1 VTPPLPSEPS
11 SADALSFWKNP
22 FLWLREKSLSRSF
35 WIFFAVAFF
44 YDAGLSIYV
53 FLFNLYLLDFHFNE
67 RAIGLIGGSLMLGSL
82 IGTLPAGV
90 LARRFGLR
98 PLLMFTLTAAPLIF
112 VLRTLWVW
120 EPAQL
125 AIGFLAGISLSTW
138 GVCFLPAVAKVTTE
152 RNRPAA
158 FGLLFSAGIG
168 TGALGGILCGYLPQ
182 WLRGAGFIMQPA
194 AVKRLILLA
203 ACGMVLLGIVPM
215 LSLRF
220 PTPVETEPLAEAK
233 PEAGKW
239 LRGLRVHPFLLRYL
253 PLMTLWAVI
262 LNSFPPFAN
271 VYLSRQLHTPLA
283 HIGVIFSTA
292 QVLQF
297 FMGLVA
303 PAVLRWLGLVNGIVA
318 MLTFMAVA
326 LGAMDAAGNGGLT
339 IAFYLA
345 FAGTQWMSTSG
356 LYSLLMNEMP
366 DKDLSTASAMTMFC
380 NTLAGSAATAGAGI
394 LFTRFGY
401 PRVVAGIAT
410 LAVVTAVLFR
420 LLLGQAK
427 GRTVRHPELTNELL
441 GRTD

>member
-1 VTPPLPSEPS
+1 MTLPLPSEPS
-11 SADALSFWKNP
+11 SADALSFWRNP
-22 FLWLREKSLSRSF
+22 IVWLREKSLSRAF

-44 YDAGLSIYV
+44 FDAGFSIYV

-82 IGTLPAGV
+82 IGTLPVGV
-90 LARRFGLR
+90 LARRIGLR
-98 PLLMFTLTAAPLIF
+98 PLLIFSLTAAPLIS
-112 VLRTLWVW
+112 VVRTIWVW

-125 AIGFLAGISLSTW
+125 VIAFLTGISMCTW
-138 GVCFLPAVAKVTTE
+138 AVCFLPAVAKVTTE

-182 WLRGAGFIMQPA
+182 WLRWAGFIMQPA
-194 AVKRLILLA
+194 AVKRLILLT
-203 ACGMVLLGIVPM
+203 ACGIVLLGIVPL

-220 PTPVETEPLAEAK
+220 PTPVEAEQLAEVK
-233 PEAGKW
+233 PEALKW

-253 PLMTLWAVI
+253 PLMALWAAI
-262 LNSFPPFAN
+262 LSSFPPFAN
-271 VYLSRQLHTPLA
+271 IYLSRQLHTPLA

-318 MLTFMAVA
+318 MQVFMAVS
-326 LGAMDAAGNGGLT
+326 LGAMDAAGHGGLT

-345 FAGTQWMSTSG
+345 FAGTQWMSSSG

-366 DKDLSTASAMTMFC
+366 DQDLSTASAMTMFC

-401 PRVVAGIAT
+401 PVVVAGIAT
-410 LAVVTAVLFR
+410 LALVTAVLFR
-420 LLLGQAK
+420 VLLGQAK
-427 GRTVRHPELTNELL
+427 GRTVAHPQLSNELL
-441 GRTD
+441 G

>member
-1 VTPPLPSEPS
+1 MTPPLPSEPS

-22 FLWLREKSLSRSF
+22 FLWLREKNLSRAF

-53 FLFNLYLLDFHFNE
+53 FLFNLYLLDFNFNE

-82 IGTLPAGV
+82 IGTLPVGV
-90 LARRFGLR
+90 LARRIGLR
-98 PLLMFTLTAAPLIF
+98 PLLIFSLIASPLIF
-112 VLRTLWVW
+112 VLRTIWVW

-125 AIGFLAGISLSTW
+125 VIAFLAGISLSTW

-168 TGALGGILCGYLPQ
+168 TGALGGILCGYLPL
-182 WLRGAGFIMQPA
+182 WLKGAGFIMQPA
-194 AVKRLILLA
+194 AVKRLILLG
-203 ACGMVLLGIVPM
+203 ACGMALLGIVPL

-220 PTPVETEPLAEAK
+220 PAPAETEPLVEAK

-239 LRGLRVHPFLLRYL
+239 LRGLKVHPFLLRYL

-271 VYLSRQLHTPLA
+271 VYLSRQLHIPLA
-283 HIGVIFSTA
+283 HIGVIFSSA

-303 PAVLRWLGLVNGIVA
+303 PAVLRWLGLINGIVA
-318 MLTFMAVA
+318 MLAFMAVS
-326 LGAMDAAGNGGLT
+326 LGAMDAAGHGGLT

-366 DKDLSTASAMTMFC
+366 DKDLSTASAMMMFC

-427 GRTVRHPELTNELL
+427 GRTARHP
-441 GRTD
+441 G

>member
-1 VTPPLPSEPS
+1 MSANNALHIAVLAGDGIGPEVMAPALEVLRKVEATSGLKFRFTDAPAGANHYRETGKSMPDSTVRLCDE
-11 SADALSFWKNP
+11 ADA
-22 FLWLREKSLSRSF
+22 
-35 WIFFAVAFF
+35 
-44 YDAGLSIYV
+44 
-53 FLFNLYLLDFHFNE
+53 
-67 RAIGLIGGSLMLGSL
+67 
-82 IGTLPAGV
+82 
-90 LARRFGLR
+90 
-98 PLLMFTLTAAPLIF
+98 
-112 VLRTLWVW
+112 
-120 EPAQL
+120 
-125 AIGFLAGISLSTW
+125 
-138 GVCFLPAVAKVTTE
+138 
-152 RNRPAA
+152 
-158 FGLLFSAGIG
+158 
-168 TGALGGILCGYLPQ
+168 
-182 WLRGAGFIMQPA
+182 
-194 AVKRLILLA
+194 ILLG
-203 ACGMVLLGIVPM
+203 ACGMALLGIVPL

-220 PTPVETEPLAEAK
+220 PTPVQTEPLAEAK
-233 PEAGKW
+233 PEAGNW

-253 PLMTLWAVI
+253 PLMALWAAI

-283 HIGVIFSTA
+283 HIGVIFSSA

-318 MLTFMAVA
+318 MLAFMGVA
-326 LGAMDAAGNGGLT
+326 LGAMDAAGHGGLT

-356 LYSLLMNEMP
+356 LYSLLIDEVP

-380 NTLAGSAATAGAGI
+380 STLAGSAATAGAGI

-401 PRVVAGIAT
+401 PVVVAGIAT
-410 LAVVTAVLFR
+410 LALVTAVLFR

>member
-1 VTPPLPSEPS
+1 MTPPLPSEPS

-22 FLWLREKSLSRSF
+22 FLWLREKNLSRAF

-53 FLFNLYLLDFHFNE
+53 FLFNLYLLDFNFNE

-82 IGTLPAGV
+82 IGTLPVGV
-90 LARRFGLR
+90 LARRIGLR
-98 PLLMFTLTAAPLIF
+98 PLLIFSLIASPLIF
-112 VLRTLWVW
+112 VLRTIWVW

-125 AIGFLAGISLSTW
+125 VIAFLAGISLSTW

-168 TGALGGILCGYLPQ
+168 TGALGGILCGYLPL
-182 WLRGAGFIMQPA
+182 WLKGAGFIMQPA
-194 AVKRLILLA
+194 EVKRLILLG
-203 ACGMVLLGIVPM
+203 ACGMALLGIVPL

-220 PTPVETEPLAEAK
+220 PAPAETEPLVEAK

-239 LRGLRVHPFLLRYL
+239 LRGLKVHPFLLRYL

-271 VYLSRQLHTPLA
+271 VYLSRQLHIPLA
-283 HIGVIFSTA
+283 HIGVVFSSA

-303 PAVLRWLGLVNGIVA
+303 PAVLRWLGLINGIVA
-318 MLTFMAVA
+318 MLAFMAVS
-326 LGAMDAAGNGGLT
+326 LGAMDAAGHGGLT

-366 DKDLSTASAMTMFC
+366 DKDLSTASAMMMFC

-410 LAVVTAVLFR
+410 LALVTAVLFR

-427 GRTVRHPELTNELL
+427 GRTVRHRELTNEFL